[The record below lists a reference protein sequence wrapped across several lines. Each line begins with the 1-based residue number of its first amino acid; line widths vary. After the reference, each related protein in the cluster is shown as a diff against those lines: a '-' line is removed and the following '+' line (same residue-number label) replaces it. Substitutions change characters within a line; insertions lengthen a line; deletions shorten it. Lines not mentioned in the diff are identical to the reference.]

1 MYAFSEAVYWFER
14 AATFYI
20 LYRQL
25 MQLTFWNYFFISIKS
40 KFLCFKVCS
49 RKTQLKEKFQK
60 SLYWRQKKRN
70 VVNLIFV
77 YYSILRRI
85 PLTATFNSFSAS
97 ISSIYD
103 VFISYNWAI
112 IDQVAKFD
120 EKLEKKTGLRI
131 WRDVRD
137 LTNSSIPLTA
147 QLADAIRKSNLI
159 VCFITKQYCQSHNCN
174 LEVDWANTLK
184 KPLVVVMIEKLDFN
198 EEISVTGF
206 NYNSGIP
213 FIIKYL

>member
-1 MYAFSEAVYWFER
+1 MKS
-14 AATFYI
+14 
-20 LYRQL
+20 
-25 MQLTFWNYFFISIKS
+25 FIV
-40 KFLCFKVCS
+40 LH
-49 RKTQLKEKFQK
+49 
-60 SLYWRQKKRN
+60 
-70 VVNLIFV
+70 
-77 YYSILRRI
+77 
-85 PLTATFNSFSAS
+85 SFSAS

-120 EKLEKKTGLRI
+120 GKTEKKTGLRI
-131 WRDVRD
+131 CRDVRD
-137 LTNSSIPLTA
+137 LTNSSNPLTA
-147 QLADAIRKSNLI
+147 QLSVAIRKSNLI

-184 KPLVVVMIEKLDFN
+184 KPLVVVMIEKLDSN

-213 FIIKYL
+213 FIIKYLKTPYRYLQLNLLLIHFRSSQSPCTRINCYENGNNWVESKFTEINEAIIKVRKNKKSLFILI